1 MNILSIAATYILS
14 ILFGY
19 IILTKYF
26 KTVPLNKLTP
36 FLFIPVILAWIM
48 GRAKIVSIFDF
59 TIWFSHFMIGLA
71 AGLLLGYIVQKVN
84 KKRTSVKEANV

>member
-36 FLFIPVILAWIM
+36 FLFMPVILAWVL
-48 GRAKIVSIFDF
+48 RHTKIVSIFDF
-59 TIWFSHFMIGLA
+59 NI
-71 AGLLLGYIVQKVN
+71 
-84 KKRTSVKEANV
+84 